1 MKIYGIRESLPYEIH
16 DLVAF
21 FIDKDVAEEYAAWM
35 NRNKSSAY
43 DDYEVEEWEVH

>member
-1 MKIYGIRESLPYEIH
+1 MKVYGIRESFPHEIY

-21 FIDKDVAEEYAAWM
+21 FSDRKTAEEYAAWM
-35 NRNKSSAY
+35 NKNKGSAY